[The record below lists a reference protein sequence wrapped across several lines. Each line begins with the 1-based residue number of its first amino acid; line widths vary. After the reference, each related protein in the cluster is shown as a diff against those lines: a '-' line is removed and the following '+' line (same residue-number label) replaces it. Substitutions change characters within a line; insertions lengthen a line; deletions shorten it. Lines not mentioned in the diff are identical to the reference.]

1 MTASTSTKKKR
12 TAISQAKFGAILT
25 LIALAFGSAPAIVGS
40 TIGVM
45 TSTPGDGGGWG
56 LIVFMLTLI
65 TGPIGA
71 VVALIGLVIML
82 TGFVRVIR
90 ARIPAEGDPKRGE
103 VLGERAVAFALLSI
117 PLLIVQTVL
126 NFVLGH
132 RNLGQGILVPIVLSS
147 ALVVTTSAVAI
158 YYGIKSQQQKLRLY
172 VSIAASLSILLAV
185 GLGVFWYVT
194 FVFVHNA

>member
-1 MTASTSTKKKR
+1 VTANKSTKKKR

-40 TIGVM
+40 TIGVL

-132 RNLGQGILVPIVLSS
+132 RNLGQGMLVPIVLSS

-158 YYGIKSQQQKLRLY
+158 YYGIKSLQQKRRLY
-172 VSIAASLSILLAV
+172 VSIVASFSILLAV

>member
-1 MTASTSTKKKR
+1 VTANTSTKKKR
-12 TAISQAKFGAILT
+12 TAISQAKYGAILT

-40 TIGVM
+40 TIGVL

-90 ARIPAEGDPKRGE
+90 ARIPAEGDPKR
-103 VLGERAVAFALLSI
+103 
-117 PLLIVQTVL
+117 
-126 NFVLGH
+126 
-132 RNLGQGILVPIVLSS
+132 
-147 ALVVTTSAVAI
+147 
-158 YYGIKSQQQKLRLY
+158 
-172 VSIAASLSILLAV
+172 
-185 GLGVFWYVT
+185 
-194 FVFVHNA
+194 

>member
-1 MTASTSTKKKR
+1 VTVNTSTKKKR

-40 TIGVM
+40 TIGVL

-90 ARIPAEGDPKRGE
+90 AQIPAEGDPKRGE

-117 PLLIVQTVL
+117 PLLIAQTVL

-158 YYGIKSQQQKLRLY
+158 YYGAQSQQQKLRRY
-172 VSIAASLSILLAV
+172 ISTAASFSMLLVV
-185 GLGVFWYVT
+185 GLGVFWYLT
-194 FVFVHNA
+194 FTVFHNP